1 MAAPIP
7 PGGGAR
13 GLGGG
18 LAPPPPPPGPV
29 GPVGPAGPPGPLPA
43 RAALL
48 AQLVAAMQ
56 AAAAGLPGPGPAP
69 PPPRVKIS
77 PPIFKGLPGERPEA
91 HLLRAN
97 DWMDTYNILPVNK
110 PANFKHTHDN
120 LAREW
125 YNSLTFPIIWN
136 DLQQRFSRYFSTQGR
151 SIKHIFVKWRNF
163 SFTPGQ
169 DDIEAYIRDVKEAAH
184 QLNYNDEAV
193 LHLIK
198 ATMPSEIYGT
208 LYNQHDLNTVITMV
222 KDIYAKK
229 PEPANPPTTTG
240 GVTAPFT
247 LIKAPNGSSKR
258 VHFQEGESLSER
270 IDKLTETLYQMDM
283 EGKPAKKPY
292 KPYITSPRHRGGR
305 GGFRPIGG
313 RSSSD
318 RGEGW
323 PRSKGRF
330 QGGRGGFSHRGRFQG
345 RKFDKSLTTK
355 RPRVSNKAED
365 KDKDQCYHCC
375 QRGHLAADCPER
387 NKTQP
392 PKSSKGKKF
401 EDYTYAHRGAEEPQL
416 AMATAMPQ
424 DYEEA
429 LSAMWQESRS
439 PAWFKHVRGDFCS
452 IKMLPKDGVRPQ
464 LIPEHEIECLSSPQA
479 ELLYEYMKEGQAIDP
494 VKLGLCEYQAIE
506 PVNPYYVTRED
517 NDSIMEVSPYE
528 ALVINDASKIG
539 AIESLSDPK
548 PEQDTMTTDRTPPA
562 NPTTTSE
569 EGPNTYGSK

>member
-13 GLGGG
+13 GPGGRP
-18 LAPPPPPPGPV
+18 APPPQPPPPPPPGPP
-29 GPVGPAGPPGPLPA
+29 GPVGLAGPPGPPGPSPTGA
-43 RAALL
+43 VLL

-56 AAAAGLPGPGPAP
+56 AAAAGLPAPGPGPAP

-91 HLLRAN
+91 YLPRSY

-110 PANFKHTHDN
+110 PTNFKHTLDH

-125 YNSLTFPIIWN
+125 YDSLTFPIAWN

-151 SIKHIFVKWRNF
+151 SIKHLHDKWRNF
-163 SFTPGQ
+163 LFTPCQ

-229 PEPANPPTTTG
+229 REVANPPATTR

-270 IDKLTETLYQMDM
+270 IDKLTKILYRMDM
-283 EGKPAKKPY
+283 EGKPTKKPY
-292 KPYITSPRHRGGR
+292 KPYITSPRYRGGR
-305 GGFRPIGG
+305 GGLRPRGG
-313 RSSSD
+313 HSSSD
-318 RGEGW
+318 RSEGW

-330 QGGRGGFSHRGRFQG
+330 QGGRGGFSCRGRFQG
-345 RKFDKSLTTK
+345 RKFDKSPTMK
-355 RPRVSNKAED
+355 RPHVFSKAED
-365 KDKDQCYHCC
+365 KDKDCCYHCH
-375 QRGHLAADCPER
+375 QRGHFTADCPER
-387 NKTQP
+387 KKTQP
-392 PKSSKGKKF
+392 PKSSEGKKF
-401 EDYTYAHRGAEEPQL
+401 EDYTYAYGVVEEPQL
-416 AMATAMPQ
+416 ATATALPQ
-424 DYEEA
+424 AYEEA
-429 LSAMWQESRS
+429 LSAMQQSLRNPDLLHGLNMS
-439 PAWFKHVRGDFCS
+439 
-452 IKMLPKDGVRPQ
+452 GV
-464 LIPEHEIECLSSPQA
+464 
-479 ELLYEYMKEGQAIDP
+479 
-494 VKLGLCEYQAIE
+494 
-506 PVNPYYVTRED
+506 
-517 NDSIMEVSPYE
+517 
-528 ALVINDASKIG
+528 
-539 AIESLSDPK
+539 
-548 PEQDTMTTDRTPPA
+548 
-562 NPTTTSE
+562 TSAAPRCCPRM
-569 EGPNTYGSK
+569 G